1 MNKDTWQTISEE
13 GKTVWDKLTN
23 SDKQKILQYAMKRAE
38 AKGGISVNQTM
49 IQELDHNMNPEEAG
63 EPGAEDNSAEEQTL
77 EAEVNQAV
85 SKARSEAHPGD
96 VRRVMSGI
104 PKKRAVTQVKFAQ
117 WSDPSPSDEE
127 DNEHEITDLVDDY
140 DWDPDDGYE
149 SEESDY
155 QDF

>member
-1 MNKDTWQTISEE
+1 
-13 GKTVWDKLTN
+13 
-23 SDKQKILQYAMKRAE
+23 
-38 AKGGISVNQTM
+38 
-49 IQELDHNMNPEEAG
+49 
-63 EPGAEDNSAEEQTL
+63 
-77 EAEVNQAV
+77 
-85 SKARSEAHPGD
+85 
-96 VRRVMSGI
+96 MSGK

-127 DNEHEITDLVDDY
+127 DDEHEITDLVDDY